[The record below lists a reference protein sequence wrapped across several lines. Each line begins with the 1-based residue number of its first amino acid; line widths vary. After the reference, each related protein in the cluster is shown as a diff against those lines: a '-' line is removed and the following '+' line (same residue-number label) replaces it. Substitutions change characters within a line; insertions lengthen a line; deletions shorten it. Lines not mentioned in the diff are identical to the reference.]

1 MTNKIFA
8 FVGPHASGKTMLI
21 GQLMS
26 MGINYIPTYTTRVP
40 GKIDNNPKFY
50 HFIDKTEFFKLDFIT
65 KVTYKGDY
73 YGVLKSDVLSALQSH
88 KLNML
93 LLDTNGIKQL
103 SKLLK
108 NNLETIY
115 IMVDYVDLVERMLRM
130 GHKNEEIK
138 YHLEYAE
145 NNGEFDL
152 WKISTY
158 VIKNV
163 QDPRSALNQVLSIMG
178 LMQLAPK
185 DKFQLM
191 IQ

>member
-1 MTNKIFA
+1 
-8 FVGPHASGKTMLI
+8 
-21 GQLMS
+21 
-26 MGINYIPTYTTRVP
+26 
-40 GKIDNNPKFY
+40 
-50 HFIDKTEFFKLDFIT
+50 
-65 KVTYKGDY
+65 
-73 YGVLKSDVLSALQSH
+73 
-88 KLNML
+88 ML

-115 IMVDYVDLVERMLRM
+115 VMVDYVALVERMLRM

-158 VIKNV
+158 VVKNV